1 MSQRLQPQRLA
12 GKLLAIR
19 LHFGLSQS
27 QMVHRLKFK
36 GHYGRISEF
45 ELGKRQPSV
54 LVLLSY
60 ARVAGIHIDDLVDD
74 EMQLKFRSLPR
85 AVVIKEP

>member
-27 QMVHRLKFK
+27 QMVQRLKCRF
-36 GHYGRISEF
+36 HYGRISEF
-45 ELGKRQPSV
+45 ELGKRQPSL
-54 LVLLSY
+54 LVLLAY
-60 ARVAGIHIDDLVDD
+60 ARVARIHIDDLVDD
-74 EMQLKFRSLPR
+74 EKQLSL
-85 AVVIKEP
+85 